1 MSTISRRQFIGTSGA
16 VTAML
21 GLAACGGQP
30 APSGS
35 GSAAAP
41 AGKGGGTI
49 TGGSGYAGNNFHPD
63 TTSSAFCMGVNINV
77 MEGLYGF
84 DFHDFSVYN
93 QLAADDPVKVDDT
106 TYEITLRDGAKF
118 SDGTDVKAEDVVSSF
133 KRASAEGNIYQ
144 SFLTPFSA
152 LEVKDDKT
160 VTVKLA
166 YPFGLIKQRLAV
178 FGVIPTSMS
187 DDDATAKPICTGPW
201 KFDEISADGLTV
213 TLVPNEYY
221 NGKFPAKDEKL
232 TYTSMVDDT
241 ARVTAAMDGTT
252 MVMENVPADSIDQLT
267 GAGLKVDSIQ
277 GFSLPFLAFDC
288 AKDPWKNNVARQ
300 AILYA
305 LNVPKMIENVLLNQA
320 TAASCYIP
328 ETFANY
334 NKAANVYTY
343 DPEKA
348 KKLLADA
355 GVTPG
360 DVTLNTTDHGWIV
373 AMAAQVKE
381 DLDAIGFKTTIN
393 TQQSSAIYA
402 DLVSA
407 EGWGDFLL
415 APGDPSCFG
424 NDPDLLMCWF
434 YADGA
439 FTKTRTFWQTGNPDQ
454 FKEVNDLMDKARQEV
469 DADAQQKI
477 WNECFDKISEY
488 VPLYPLLHRKVSTA
502 YQAEKIAD
510 FAGIPIPG
518 MDFLGAATTGA

>member
-16 VTAML
+16 VAAAL
-21 GLAACGGQP
+21 GLAACGGQ
-30 APSGS
+30 AASNGG
-35 GSAAAP
+35 GSAAPSTA
-41 AGKGGGTI
+41 KGGGTI
-49 TGGSGYAGNNFHPD
+49 TGGSGYQGNNFHPD

-84 DFHDFSVYN
+84 DFHDFSIYN
-93 QLAADDPVKVDDT
+93 QLAADEPVKVDDT
-106 TYEITLRDGAKF
+106 TYEVTLRDGAKF

-133 KRASAEGNIYQ
+133 ERARAEGNIYQ

-152 LEVKDDKT
+152 LEAKDDKT
-160 VTVKLA
+160 VTIKLA

-187 DDDATAKPICTGPW
+187 DEDATAKPTCTGPW
-201 KFDEISADGLTV
+201 MIDEISADGLTV
-213 TLVPNEYY
+213 TLVPNEHY
-221 NGKFPAKDEKL
+221 NGQFPAQDEKL
-232 TYTSMVDDT
+232 VYQSMVDDT
-241 ARVTAAMDGTT
+241 ARVTAAMDGST
-252 MVMENVPADSIDQLT
+252 MVMENVPADSIEQLE
-267 GAGLKVDSIQ
+267 GAGLKIDSVQ
-277 GFSLPFLAFDC
+277 GFSLPFMAFDC

-305 LNVPKMIENVLLNQA
+305 LNVPKMIENVLLDQA
-320 TAASCYIP
+320 TAATCYIP

-334 NKAANVYTY
+334 HKAANVYEY

-348 KKLLADA
+348 KELLKEA

-360 DVTLNTTDHGWIV
+360 KVTLNTTDHGWIV

-381 DLDAIGFKTTIN
+381 DLDALGFDTEIK
-393 TQQSSAIYA
+393 TQQSATIYS
-402 DLVSA
+402 DIVSA

-439 FTKTRTFWQTGNPDQ
+439 FTKARTFWQAGNPDQ

-469 DADAQQKI
+469 DADEQQKI

-502 YQAEKIAD
+502 YHAEQIAD
-510 FAGIPIPG
+510 FAGIPVPG